1 MIEANGDNK
10 NGGIFSYS
18 TEPSL
23 LTCPP
28 KGFKLK
34 LLKKFG
40 NWNEET
46 ESLAKYAPYIT
57 SSDGVFVKTGSAVSM
72 KLDEYFIWKR
82 HIKEGG
88 KKAKNMGLL
97 NKAKRFLN
105 KEPY

>member
-28 KGFKLK
+28 KVFKPK

-40 NWNEET
+40 DWNEET
-46 ESLAKYAPYIT
+46 ESLAKYAPT
-57 SSDGVFVKTGSAVSM
+57 SLQVMVCLSKQEV
-72 KLDEYFIWKR
+72 L
-82 HIKEGG
+82 
-88 KKAKNMGLL
+88 
-97 NKAKRFLN
+97 
-105 KEPY
+105 

>member
-23 LTCPP
+23 LTWPP
-28 KGFKLK
+28 KGFKPK

-57 SSDGVFVKTGSAVSM
+57 SSNGVFVKAGSAVSM
-72 KLDEYFIWKR
+72 KMD
-82 HIKEGG
+82 
-88 KKAKNMGLL
+88 
-97 NKAKRFLN
+97 
-105 KEPY
+105 